1 MEDLKDIDKVLLE
14 NISLEIPPHEL
25 INKFKDLPNYAE
37 NSYIDDLILD
47 NIDYAIKKLFKD
59 NPGLNKQQLIEKLI
73 GDNQDH
79 KDKILSVVNRTMD
92 EQINIWKDKLP
103 KDKFEKAMKILEKED
118 LDEKLNLSRNISIDQ
133 IKTLKSINK
142 SHNNLLESIKSKV
155 SKSNLSDT
163 INPDS
168 TESIEKIANEANLF
182 D

>member
-1 MEDLKDIDKVLLE
+1 
-14 NISLEIPPHEL
+14 
-25 INKFKDLPNYAE
+25 
-37 NSYIDDLILD
+37 
-47 NIDYAIKKLFKD
+47 
-59 NPGLNKQQLIEKLI
+59 
-73 GDNQDH
+73 
-79 KDKILSVVNRTMD
+79 
-92 EQINIWKDKLP
+92 
-103 KDKFEKAMKILEKED
+103 MKILEKED

>member
-1 MEDLKDIDKVLLE
+1 LEDLKDIDKVLLE

-92 EQINIWKDKLP
+92 EQINI
-103 KDKFEKAMKILEKED
+103 
-118 LDEKLNLSRNISIDQ
+118 
-133 IKTLKSINK
+133 
-142 SHNNLLESIKSKV
+142 
-155 SKSNLSDT
+155 
-163 INPDS
+163 
-168 TESIEKIANEANLF
+168 
-182 D
+182 